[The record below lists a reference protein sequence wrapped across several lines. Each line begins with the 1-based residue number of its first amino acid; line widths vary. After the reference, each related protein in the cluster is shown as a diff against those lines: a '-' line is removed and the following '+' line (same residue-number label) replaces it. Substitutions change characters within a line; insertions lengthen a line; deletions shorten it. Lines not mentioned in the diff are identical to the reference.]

1 MRLRP
6 PLFALVALALAT
18 TSLAAAAQDTHAG
31 SLTIEQ
37 PWARPSIGESTN
49 SAAYMKITNGGD
61 AADRL
66 TAVKTDV
73 AGDTMLHESRME
85 NGVMKMVHLGNG
97 IEVPAHGT
105 AELKPLGMHVML
117 MDLKRP
123 LKAGETIP
131 MTLVFEHQGDVPIKV
146 KVGQPKPGSK

>member
-1 MRLRP
+1 MGLRL
-6 PLFALVALALAT
+6 PLFAFVVLAT
-18 TSLAAAAQDTHAG
+18 ASFAAAAQDYHAG
-31 SLTIEQ
+31 PLTIAQ

-49 SAAYMKITNGGD
+49 SAAYMKLTNGGD

-85 NGVMKMVHLGNG
+85 GSVMKMVHLANG
-97 IEVPAHGT
+97 IEIPAHGA

-123 LKAGETIP
+123 LKAGETFP
-131 MTLVFEHQGDVPIKV
+131 MTLVFEHQGEVPIEV
-146 KVGQPKPGSK
+146 KVSAGAPPEHN